1 MLPTEEKKDSN
12 KQKNSSHVTFGEVSN
27 KKEKSNH

>member
-12 KQKNSSHVTFGEVSN
+12 KQKNSSQVPFGEVSN
-27 KKEKSNH
+27 KKEKFNH